1 MLRRF
6 FPAILAAFF
15 VLAVP
20 SGALAYGGQLQPPPM
35 IHAMGQVDAPEPGAY
50 QFTFNRTLSGREYV
64 TANLYTVARDVRGI
78 RGLNLNALAGYETL
92 AVGGAPAFGVGLQ
105 WETDFLDPFRLGLGV
120 FALRIQGT
128 KLFKAPSRR
137 PASG

>member
-1 MLRRF
+1 
-6 FPAILAAFF
+6 
-15 VLAVP
+15 
-20 SGALAYGGQLQPPPM
+20 M

-105 WETDFLDPFRLGLGV
+105 WETDFLDPFRLGVGV
-120 FALRIQGT
+120 FVLGIQGT
-128 KLFKAPSRR
+128 KPDAGVGLTFGIRF
-137 PASG
+137 